1 VPLLAVNV
9 ALSITSD
16 LAHHLV
22 LALALLGPAF
32 AWLAWM
38 ARRLESSRTSARGMS
53 CAILAGA
60 FLLRL
65 PLLPL
70 PLTLSD
76 DALRYLWDG
85 RVAAAGYNPY
95 ALSPAAER
103 LTLLRDERW
112 RRLPHRQVQTVYPP
126 LSIAAFS
133 IAARLPNPI
142 LAWKAMA
149 AAADLAGCAL
159 LLALARRLGLPVTRT
174 VWYAW
179 NPLVAI
185 ELSGMAHVDAL
196 GVAAC
201 LAAVLCLVPA
211 RREPPDTLP
220 APSWAAAGVL
230 SAAGVLAKLA
240 PIAAVPMWSRQ
251 SGHPF
256 KMLAVVGGLLAAAC
270 LPVLAATGGVPPG
283 LLTYAVSWEFDGPVF
298 EPLWRL
304 LDAAGAAPLLA
315 RLLDAAKRATGEY
328 TLWNPL
334 YHYLYPQFLA
344 KALLGLAALGIIA
357 ASWVRTAGAGQAG
370 AGRAGERQGG
380 EGQAGERQAGMRQA
394 GEGRAGEGQA
404 GERQAGEGQAGMRQ
418 AGEGRAGEGPVGQ
431 SPAEARG
438 AREQP
443 AGGWSRPALGPA
455 AATGWLLGAILL
467 LSATVYPWYVVWVL
481 PWAALYRH
489 TAWLALSGLILL
501 SYLAQRGGVPLM
513 PWLFAA
519 IWVPFWVLLLGGRRW
534 SSA

>member
-1 VPLLAVNV
+1 MLPLLAVNV
-9 ALSITSD
+9 ALSIASD

-32 AWLAWM
+32 LWLAWT
-38 ARRLESSRTSARGMS
+38 ARRLESSRTAVRGLS
-53 CAILAGA
+53 YAILAGA
-60 FLLRL
+60 LLLRL

-70 PLTLSD
+70 PLTLSE

-85 RVAAAGYNPY
+85 KVAAAGFNPY
-95 ALSPAAER
+95 ALPPAAE
-103 LTLLRDERW
+103 TLSSLRDEEW

-159 LLALARRLGLPVTRT
+159 LLALARRLGLPPGRT

-201 LAAVLCLVPA
+201 LGTVLCLVAPA
-211 RREPPDTLP
+211 DALRAPDPPASPLSPDAPHPLDPPLSP
-220 APSWAAAGVL
+220 APPRRPATSWAAAGVL
-230 SAAGVLAKLA
+230 GAAGVLAKLA
-240 PIAAVPMWSRQ
+240 PAVALPMWSRQ
-251 SGHPF
+251 SGHPVR
-256 KMLAVVGGLLAAAC
+256 MLAVAGGLLAAAG
-270 LPVLAATGGVPPG
+270 LPVVAACGGVPPG
-283 LLTYAVSWEFDGPVF
+283 LTTYAVSWEFDGPIF

-315 RLLDAAKRATGEY
+315 RQLDAAKRVSGDY
-328 TLWNPL
+328 TRWNPL

-344 KALLGLAALGIIA
+344 KALLWLAVLAVIA
-357 ASWVRTAGAGQAG
+357 VSVA
-370 AGRAGERQGG
+370 RA
-380 EGQAGERQAGMRQA
+380 
-394 GEGRAGEGQA
+394 
-404 GERQAGEGQAGMRQ
+404 
-418 AGEGRAGEGPVGQ
+418 
-431 SPAEARG
+431 
-438 AREQP
+438 
-443 AGGWSRPALGPA
+443 RPAAGDRRRSLAVA
-455 AATGWLLGAILL
+455 AGTGWLLGAALL

-481 PWAALYRH
+481 PWAALCRH
-489 TAWLALSGLILL
+489 TAWRALSGLILL

-513 PWLFAA
+513 PWVFAA
-519 IWVPFWVLLLGGRRW
+519 IWVPFGALLVTGRRW

>member
-1 VPLLAVNV
+1 VAIAPLLAVNV

-22 LALALLGPAF
+22 LVLLLLVPAF
-32 AWLAWM
+32 VWLAWT
-38 ARRLESSRTSARGMS
+38 ARRLESPHISAQGMS
-53 CAILAGA
+53 RAILAGA

-85 RVAAAGYNPY
+85 KVAAAGFNPY
-95 ALSPAAER
+95 ALPPAAEK
-103 LTLLRDERW
+103 LTLLRDEAW
-112 RRLPHRQVQTVYPP
+112 RRLPHREVQTVYPP

-159 LLALARRLGLPVTRT
+159 LLALARRLELPPART
-174 VWYAW
+174 LWYAW

-201 LAAVLCLVPA
+201 LATVLCLVPPA
-211 RREPPDTLP
+211 RSRDPREPAAAP
-220 APSWAAAGVL
+220 AEPAWAAAGVF
-230 SAAGVLAKLA
+230 AATGVLAKLA
-240 PIAAVPMWSRQ
+240 PITALPMWSRQ
-251 SGHPF
+251 SGRPAR
-256 KMLAVVGGLLAAAC
+256 MLAVAGGLLAAAG
-270 LPVLAATGGVPPG
+270 LPVLAATGGLPPG
-283 LLTYAVSWEFDGPVF
+283 LVTYAVSWEFDGPLF

-304 LDAAGAAPLLA
+304 LDRAGAAPWLA
-315 RLLDAAKRATGEY
+315 RLLDAGKRLTGEH

-334 YHYLYPQFLA
+334 YHFLYPQFLA
-344 KALLGLAALGIIA
+344 KALLGLAMLAVVIA
-357 ASWVRTAGAGQAG
+357 SATR
-370 AGRAGERQGG
+370 RD
-380 EGQAGERQAGMRQA
+380 
-394 GEGRAGEGQA
+394 
-404 GERQAGEGQAGMRQ
+404 
-418 AGEGRAGEGPVGQ
+418 
-431 SPAEARG
+431 
-438 AREQP
+438 
-443 AGGWSRPALGPA
+443 AGGSGRRPMPMGPA
-455 AATGWLLGAILL
+455 AATGWLMGALLL

-489 TAWLALSGLILL
+489 TAWRALSALILL
-501 SYLAQRGGVPLM
+501 SYLSQRGGVPLM
-513 PWLFAA
+513 PWVFAG
-519 IWVPFWVLLLGGRRW
+519 IWVPFGILLAAGRRW
-534 SSA
+534 SSG

>member
-1 VPLLAVNV
+1 LPLLAVNV

-22 LALALLGPAF
+22 LALALLGAAF
-32 AWLAWM
+32 LWLAWM
-38 ARRLESSRTSARGMS
+38 ARRLESPRTSARDMS
-53 CAILAGA
+53 RAILAGA

-85 RVAAAGYNPY
+85 KVAAAGLNPY
-95 ALSPAAER
+95 ALPPAAEK
-103 LTLLRDERW
+103 LTLLRDEVW
-112 RRLPHRQVQTVYPP
+112 RRLPHRGVQTVYPP
-126 LSIAAFS
+126 LAIAAFS

-159 LLALARRLGLPVTRT
+159 LLALARRLGLPLART

-201 LAAVLCLVPA
+201 LATVLCLV
-211 RREPPDTLP
+211 RSSPPG
-220 APSWAAAGVL
+220 WAVAGVF
-230 SAAGVLAKLA
+230 AATGVLAKVA
-240 PIAAVPMWSRQ
+240 PVAALPMWSRQ
-251 SGHPF
+251 SGHPAR
-256 KMLAVVGGLLAAAC
+256 MLAVAGGLLAAAG

-283 LLTYAVSWEFDGPVF
+283 LLTYAVSWEFDGPLF

-304 LDAAGAAPLLA
+304 LDRAGAAALLA
-315 RLLDAAKRATGEY
+315 RLLDAAKRLTGEY
-328 TLWNPL
+328 TRWNPL

-344 KALLGLAALGIIA
+344 KVLLGLAVLAVVIVSVTWRG
-357 ASWVRTAGAGQAG
+357 TGE
-370 AGRAGERQGG
+370 AGR
-380 EGQAGERQAGMRQA
+380 
-394 GEGRAGEGQA
+394 
-404 GERQAGEGQAGMRQ
+404 
-418 AGEGRAGEGPVGQ
+418 
-431 SPAEARG
+431 S
-438 AREQP
+438 
-443 AGGWSRPALGPA
+443 LGPA
-455 AATGWLLGAILL
+455 AATGWLLGAVLL

-489 TAWLALSGLILL
+489 TAWRALSALILL

-513 PWLFAA
+513 PWVFAA
-519 IWVPFWVLLLGGRRW
+519 IWVPFWILLATGRRW

>member
-1 VPLLAVNV
+1 LLAAALPLLAVNL
-9 ALSITSD
+9 ALSLVFD

-32 AWLAWM
+32 VWLAWT
-38 ARRLESSRTSARGMS
+38 ARRLEASHGSARDIS
-53 CAILAGA
+53 YAILAGA
-60 FLLRL
+60 LLLRL

-85 RVAAAGYNPY
+85 KVAAAGGNPY
-95 ALSPAAER
+95 ALAPAADE
-103 LTLLRDERW
+103 LTSLRDERW
-112 RRLPHRQVQTVYPP
+112 QHLPHRQVQTVYPP
-126 LSIAAFS
+126 LSVAAFS

-142 LAWKAMA
+142 PAWKAMTT
-149 AAADLAGCAL
+149 AADLAGCAL
-159 LLALARRLGLPVTRT
+159 LLALARRLELPPARA

-185 ELSGMAHVDAL
+185 ELSGMGHVDAL

-201 LAAVLCLVPA
+201 VAAVLCLAGPGERPGRPA
-211 RREPPDTLP
+211 GSIP
-220 APSWAAAGVL
+220 AWAAAGVFG
-230 SAAGVLAKLA
+230 AAGALAKLA
-240 PIAAVPMWSRQ
+240 PIAALPMWSRK
-251 SGHPF
+251 SGHPAR
-256 KMLAVVGGLLAAAC
+256 MLAVAGGLLAAAC

-283 LLTYAVSWEFDGPVF
+283 LVTYAVSWEFDGPLF

-315 RLLDAAKRATGEY
+315 RLLDAGKRLTGEY

-344 KALLGLAALGIIA
+344 KVLLGLALVAVVAL
-357 ASWVRTAGAGQAG
+357 SLR
-370 AGRAGERQGG
+370 RC
-380 EGQAGERQAGMRQA
+380 
-394 GEGRAGEGQA
+394 
-404 GERQAGEGQAGMRQ
+404 
-418 AGEGRAGEGPVGQ
+418 
-431 SPAEARG
+431 EAR
-438 AREQP
+438 R
-443 AGGWSRPALGPA
+443 A
-455 AATGWLLGAILL
+455 AVDTGWLLGATLL

-489 TAWLALSGLILL
+489 TAWRALSGLILL

-513 PWLFAA
+513 PWVYLS
-519 IWVPFWVLLLGGRRW
+519 IWVPFWLLLVTGRRW

>member
-1 VPLLAVNV
+1 
-9 ALSITSD
+9 
-16 LAHHLV
+16 
-22 LALALLGPAF
+22 
-32 AWLAWM
+32 M
-38 ARRLESSRTSARGMS
+38 ARRLETSRTSARGMS

-95 ALSPAAER
+95 ALPPAAER
-103 LTLLRDERW
+103 LTLLRDESW

-126 LSIAAFS
+126 LAVAAFS

-159 LLALARRLGLPVTRT
+159 LLALARRLDLPPART

-201 LAAVLCLVPA
+201 LAAVLCLPA
-211 RREPPDTLP
+211 RPRQPAEPP
-220 APSWAAAGVL
+220 AAGSWAAAGAFG
-230 SAAGVLAKLA
+230 AAGVLAKLA
-240 PIAAVPMWSRQ
+240 PIVALPMWSRQ
-251 SGHPF
+251 SGHPGR
-256 KMLAVVGGLLAAAC
+256 MLAVAGGLVAAAC
-270 LPVLAATGGVPPG
+270 LPVVAATGGVPPG

-304 LDAAGAAPLLA
+304 LDAAGAAPRLA
-315 RLLDAAKRATGEY
+315 QLLDAAKRLTGEY
-328 TLWNPL
+328 TLWNPV
-334 YHYLYPQFLA
+334 YPYLYPQLLA
-344 KALLGLAALGIIA
+344 KVLLGIAMLAVVA
-357 ASWVRTAGAGQAG
+357 ASVARPERGFSR
-370 AGRAGERQGG
+370 RALQ
-380 EGQAGERQAGMRQA
+380 
-394 GEGRAGEGQA
+394 
-404 GERQAGEGQAGMRQ
+404 
-418 AGEGRAGEGPVGQ
+418 
-431 SPAEARG
+431 
-438 AREQP
+438 
-443 AGGWSRPALGPA
+443 PA

-467 LSATVYPWYVVWVL
+467 LSATVYPWYLVWVL

-489 TAWLALSGLILL
+489 TAWRALSGLVLL

-513 PWLFAA
+513 PWVFAA
-519 IWVPFWVLLLGGRRW
+519 IWVPFWLLLITGRRW
-534 SSA
+534 SSPRE

>member
-1 VPLLAVNV
+1 LARWAAAVGPLLAVNV

-38 ARRLESSRTSARGMS
+38 ARRLESPRTSARDMS
-53 CAILAGA
+53 RAILAGA

-85 RVAAAGYNPY
+85 KVAAAGLNPY
-95 ALSPAAER
+95 ALPPAAEK
-103 LTLLRDERW
+103 LTFLRDEVW
-112 RRLPHRQVQTVYPP
+112 RRLPHRGVQTVYPP
-126 LSIAAFS
+126 LAIAAFS

-159 LLALARRLGLPVTRT
+159 LLALARRLGLPLART

-201 LAAVLCLVPA
+201 LATVLCLV
-211 RREPPDTLP
+211 RPPRPDPGGGPPSTPPLGEACKSPTGPRDTL
-220 APSWAAAGVL
+220 AQRGREGRSASREWAAAVAGVF
-230 SAAGVLAKLA
+230 AATGVLAKVA
-240 PIAAVPMWSRQ
+240 PVTALPMWSRQ
-251 SGHPF
+251 SGHPAR
-256 KMLAVVGGLLAAAC
+256 MLAVAGGLLAAAG

-304 LDAAGAAPLLA
+304 LDRAGAAAWLA
-315 RLLDAAKRATGEY
+315 RLLDAAKQLTGEY
-328 TLWNPL
+328 TRWNPL
-334 YHYLYPQFLA
+334 YHFLYPQFLA
-344 KALLGLAALGIIA
+344 KALLGLAILAVVIA
-357 ASWVRTAGAGQAG
+357 AVTRRGAGE
-370 AGRAGERQGG
+370 AGR
-380 EGQAGERQAGMRQA
+380 
-394 GEGRAGEGQA
+394 
-404 GERQAGEGQAGMRQ
+404 
-418 AGEGRAGEGPVGQ
+418 
-431 SPAEARG
+431 S
-438 AREQP
+438 
-443 AGGWSRPALGPA
+443 LGPA
-455 AATGWLLGAILL
+455 AATGWLLGTVLL

-489 TAWLALSGLILL
+489 TAWRALSALILL

-513 PWLFAA
+513 PWVFAA
-519 IWVPFWVLLLGGRRW
+519 IWVPFGVLLATGRRW
-534 SSA
+534 SSV

>member
-1 VPLLAVNV
+1 
-9 ALSITSD
+9 
-16 LAHHLV
+16 
-22 LALALLGPAF
+22 
-32 AWLAWM
+32 M
-38 ARRLESSRTSARGMS
+38 SR
-53 CAILAGA
+53 AILAGA

-85 RVAAAGYNPY
+85 KVAAAGFNPY
-95 ALSPAAER
+95 ALPPAAEK
-103 LTLLRDERW
+103 LTSLRDEVW
-112 RRLPHRQVQTVYPP
+112 RRLPHRGVQTVYPP
-126 LSIAAFS
+126 LAIAAFS

-159 LLALARRLGLPVTRT
+159 LLALARRLGLPLART

-201 LAAVLCLVPA
+201 LATVLYLVRPGRGAGEASPPVLAVGEGPTLEGGGEGLRTLAHGEGRGAGLSGSPA
-211 RREPPDTLP
+211 R
-220 APSWAAAGVL
+220 AAAVAGVF
-230 SAAGVLAKLA
+230 AATGVLAKVA
-240 PIAAVPMWSRQ
+240 PVAALPMWSRQ
-251 SGHPF
+251 SGHPAR
-256 KMLAVVGGLLAAAC
+256 MLAVAGGLLAAAG

-283 LLTYAVSWEFDGPVF
+283 LLTYAVSWEFDGPLF

-304 LDAAGAAPLLA
+304 LDRADAAAWLA
-315 RLLDAAKRATGEY
+315 RLLDAAKRLTGEY
-328 TLWNPL
+328 TRWNWL
-334 YHYLYPQFLA
+334 YHFLYPQFLA
-344 KALLGLAALGIIA
+344 KALLGLAILAVVIVSVTRRGA
-357 ASWVRTAGAGQAG
+357 AAGD
-370 AGRAGERQGG
+370 AGRVAG
-380 EGQAGERQAGMRQA
+380 
-394 GEGRAGEGQA
+394 
-404 GERQAGEGQAGMRQ
+404 
-418 AGEGRAGEGPVGQ
+418 
-431 SPAEARG
+431 PA
-438 AREQP
+438 
-443 AGGWSRPALGPA
+443 GPA
-455 AATGWLLGAILL
+455 AATGWLLGAVLL

-489 TAWLALSGLILL
+489 TAWRALSALILL

-513 PWLFAA
+513 PWVFAA
-519 IWVPFWVLLLGGRRW
+519 IWVPFWILQATGRRW

>member
-1 VPLLAVNV
+1 LPLLAVNV

-22 LALALLGPAF
+22 LALALLGAGF
-32 AWLAWM
+32 IWLAWM
-38 ARRLESSRTSARGMS
+38 ARRLESPRTPARDMSR
-53 CAILAGA
+53 AILAGA

-85 RVAAAGYNPY
+85 KVAAAGLNPY
-95 ALSPAAER
+95 ALPPAAEK
-103 LTLLRDERW
+103 LTFLRDEVW
-112 RRLPHRQVQTVYPP
+112 RRLPHRGVQTVYPP
-126 LSIAAFS
+126 LAIAAFS

-159 LLALARRLGLPVTRT
+159 LLALARRLELPLART

-185 ELSGMAHVDAL
+185 ELSGMAHVDAF

-201 LAAVLCLVPA
+201 LATVLCLVRPGRGA
-211 RREPPDTLP
+211 G
-220 APSWAAAGVL
+220 APSPPSLALGGGPSLEGGGGGLRTLAQSEGRGAGSSGPPAWAAAGVF
-230 SAAGVLAKLA
+230 AATGVLAKVA
-240 PIAAVPMWSRQ
+240 PVTALPMWSRQ
-251 SGHPF
+251 SGHPAR
-256 KMLAVVGGLLAAAC
+256 MLAVAVGLLAAAG

-283 LLTYAVSWEFDGPVF
+283 LLTYAVSWEFDGPLF

-304 LDAAGAAPLLA
+304 LDRAGAAAWLA
-315 RLLDAAKRATGEY
+315 RLLDAAKRLTGEY
-328 TLWNPL
+328 TRWNPL
-334 YHYLYPQFLA
+334 YHFLYPQFLA
-344 KALLGLAALGIIA
+344 KALLGLAILAVVIA
-357 ASWVRTAGAGQAG
+357 SATRRGAGE
-370 AGRAGERQGG
+370 AGR
-380 EGQAGERQAGMRQA
+380 
-394 GEGRAGEGQA
+394 
-404 GERQAGEGQAGMRQ
+404 
-418 AGEGRAGEGPVGQ
+418 
-431 SPAEARG
+431 S
-438 AREQP
+438 
-443 AGGWSRPALGPA
+443 LGPA
-455 AATGWLLGAILL
+455 AATGRLLGTVLL

-489 TAWLALSGLILL
+489 TAWRALSALILL

-513 PWLFAA
+513 PWVFAA
-519 IWVPFWVLLLGGRRW
+519 IWVPFGILLVTGRRW
-534 SSA
+534 SSG

>member
-1 VPLLAVNV
+1 VAVSPLLAVNV

-22 LALALLGPAF
+22 LALALLGLAF

-38 ARRLESSRTSARGMS
+38 ARRLESPRASARDMS
-53 CAILAGA
+53 RAILAGA

-70 PLTLSD
+70 PWTLSD

-85 RVAAAGYNPY
+85 KVAAAGLNPY
-95 ALSPAAER
+95 ALPPAAEK
-103 LTLLRDERW
+103 LTSLRDEVW
-112 RRLPHRQVQTVYPP
+112 RRLPHRGVQTVYPP
-126 LSIAAFS
+126 LAIAAFS

-159 LLALARRLGLPVTRT
+159 LLALARRLGLPLART

-185 ELSGMAHVDAL
+185 ELSGMSHVDAL

-201 LAAVLCLVPA
+201 LATVLCLVRSDPRDKWAPA
-211 RREPPDTLP
+211 GIF
-220 APSWAAAGVL
+220 AATA
-230 SAAGVLAKLA
+230 VLAKLA
-240 PIAAVPMWSRQ
+240 PITALPMWSRQ
-251 SGHPF
+251 SGHPAR
-256 KMLAVVGGLLAAAC
+256 MLAVAGGLVAAAG

-283 LLTYAVSWEFDGPVF
+283 LLTFAVSWEFDGPVF

-304 LDAAGAAPLLA
+304 LDWAGAAPRLA
-315 RLLDAAKRATGEY
+315 RLLDAAKRLTGEY
-328 TLWNPL
+328 TRWNPL
-334 YHYLYPQFLA
+334 YHFLYPQFLA
-344 KALLGLAALGIIA
+344 KALLGLAMLA
-357 ASWVRTAGAGQAG
+357 AVAAAVRWLGQAG
-370 AGRAGERQGG
+370 AGEAGR
-380 EGQAGERQAGMRQA
+380 
-394 GEGRAGEGQA
+394 
-404 GERQAGEGQAGMRQ
+404 
-418 AGEGRAGEGPVGQ
+418 
-431 SPAEARG
+431 S
-438 AREQP
+438 
-443 AGGWSRPALGPA
+443 LGPA
-455 AATGWLLGAILL
+455 AGTGWLLGAVLL

-489 TAWLALSGLILL
+489 TAWRALSALILL

-513 PWLFAA
+513 PWVFAA
-519 IWVPFWVLLLGGRRW
+519 IWLPFWILLATGRRW

>member
-1 VPLLAVNV
+1 
-9 ALSITSD
+9 
-16 LAHHLV
+16 
-22 LALALLGPAF
+22 
-32 AWLAWM
+32 M
-38 ARRLESSRTSARGMS
+38 SR
-53 CAILAGA
+53 AILAGA

-85 RVAAAGYNPY
+85 KVAAAGLNPY
-95 ALSPAAER
+95 ALPPAAAK
-103 LTLLRDERW
+103 LTFLRDEAW
-112 RRLPHRQVQTVYPP
+112 RRLPHRGVETVYPP
-126 LSIAAFS
+126 LAIAAFS

-142 LAWKAMA
+142 LAWKAMT

-159 LLALARRLGLPVTRT
+159 LLALARRLGLPLART

-201 LAAVLCLVPA
+201 LATVLFLVRPPRPDPGGRSA
-211 RREPPDTLP
+211 SRE
-220 APSWAAAGVL
+220 WAAAV
-230 SAAGVLAKLA
+230 AGVFAATGALAKVA
-240 PIAAVPMWSRQ
+240 PVTALPMWSRQ
-251 SGHPF
+251 SGHPVR
-256 KMLAVVGGLLAAAC
+256 MLAVAGGLLAAAG

-304 LDAAGAAPLLA
+304 LDRAGAAASLA
-315 RLLDAAKRATGEY
+315 RLLDAAKRLTGES
-328 TLWNPL
+328 TRWNPL
-334 YHYLYPQFLA
+334 YHFLYPQFLA
-344 KALLGLAALGIIA
+344 KALLGLAVLAVVIA
-357 ASWVRTAGAGQAG
+357 SVTRRGAGE
-370 AGRAGERQGG
+370 AGRC
-380 EGQAGERQAGMRQA
+380 
-394 GEGRAGEGQA
+394 
-404 GERQAGEGQAGMRQ
+404 
-418 AGEGRAGEGPVGQ
+418 
-431 SPAEARG
+431 
-438 AREQP
+438 
-443 AGGWSRPALGPA
+443 LGPA
-455 AATGWLLGAILL
+455 AATGRLLGMVLL

-489 TAWLALSGLILL
+489 TAWRALSALILL

-513 PWLFAA
+513 PWVFAA
-519 IWVPFWVLLLGGRRW
+519 IWVPFWILLATGRRW

>member
-9 ALSITSD
+9 ALSITFD
-16 LAHHLV
+16 LAHHLF

-38 ARRLESSRTSARGMS
+38 ARRLELSRTSARGMS
-53 CAILAGA
+53 YAILAGA

-85 RVAAAGYNPY
+85 KVAAAGFNPY
-95 ALSPAAER
+95 ALPPAAEQ
-103 LTLLRDERW
+103 LAFQRDEGW
-112 RRLPHRQVQTVYPP
+112 HRLPHRQVQTVYPP

-133 IAARLPNPI
+133 IAARLPNPM

-159 LLALARRLGLPVTRT
+159 LLALARRLDLPPART

-185 ELSGMAHVDAL
+185 ELSAMAHVDAL

-201 LAAVLCLVPA
+201 LAVVLCLVAPA
-211 RREPPDTLP
+211 RRGDLPDPRP

-230 SAAGVLAKLA
+230 GAAGVLAKLA
-240 PIAAVPMWSRQ
+240 PITALPMWSRQ
-251 SGHPF
+251 SGHPAR
-256 KMLAVVGGLLAAAC
+256 MLAVAGGLVAAGC

-283 LLTYAVSWEFDGPVF
+283 LLTYAVSWEFNGPVF

-304 LDAAGAAPLLA
+304 LAAAGAAPLLA
-315 RLLDAAKRATGEY
+315 RLLDAAKRLTGEY
-328 TLWNPL
+328 TRWNPV

-344 KALLGLAALGIIA
+344 KALLGLGMLAVIA
-357 ASWVRTAGAGQAG
+357 VSVARP
-370 AGRAGERQGG
+370 ERG
-380 EGQAGERQAGMRQA
+380 
-394 GEGRAGEGQA
+394 
-404 GERQAGEGQAGMRQ
+404 
-418 AGEGRAGEGPVGQ
+418 V
-431 SPAEARG
+431 
-438 AREQP
+438 
-443 AGGWSRPALGPA
+443 SRRVLGPA
-455 AATGWLLGAILL
+455 AATGWLLGAMLL
-467 LSATVYPWYVVWVL
+467 LSATIYPWYVVWVL

-489 TAWLALSGLILL
+489 TAWRALSGLILL

-513 PWLFAA
+513 PWVFAA
-519 IWVPFWVLLLGGRRW
+519 IWVPFWALLMTGRRW
-534 SSA
+534 SST

>member
-1 VPLLAVNV
+1 VAIAPLLAVNV

-22 LALALLGPAF
+22 LALLLLVPAF
-32 AWLAWM
+32 AWLAWT
-38 ARRLESSRTSARGMS
+38 ARRLESPHISAQGMS
-53 CAILAGA
+53 RAILAGA

-85 RVAAAGYNPY
+85 KVAAAGFNPY
-95 ALSPAAER
+95 ALPPAAEK
-103 LTLLRDERW
+103 LTPLRDEAW
-112 RRLPHRQVQTVYPP
+112 RRLPHREVQTVYPP

-159 LLALARRLGLPVTRT
+159 LLALARRLDLPPART

-185 ELSGMAHVDAL
+185 ELSGMAHVDGL

-201 LAAVLCLVPA
+201 LATVLCLVPA
-211 RREPPDTLP
+211 VPPARSRDPRDP
-220 APSWAAAGVL
+220 AAAPVPPASPAWAAAGVF
-230 SAAGVLAKLA
+230 AATGILAKLA
-240 PIAAVPMWSRQ
+240 PITALPMWSRQ
-251 SGHPF
+251 SGRPAR
-256 KMLAVVGGLLAAAC
+256 MLAVAGGLLAAAG

-283 LLTYAVSWEFDGPVF
+283 LVTYAVSWEFDGPLF

-304 LDAAGAAPLLA
+304 LDWAGAAPWLA
-315 RLLDAAKRATGEY
+315 RLLDAAKRLTGEY
-328 TLWNPL
+328 TRWNPL
-334 YHYLYPQFLA
+334 YHLLYPQFLA
-344 KALLGLAALGIIA
+344 KALLGLCMLAVVIVSATRRDG
-357 ASWVRTAGAGQAG
+357 RDGDGTA
-370 AGRAGERQGG
+370 RRH
-380 EGQAGERQAGMRQA
+380 
-394 GEGRAGEGQA
+394 
-404 GERQAGEGQAGMRQ
+404 
-418 AGEGRAGEGPVGQ
+418 
-431 SPAEARG
+431 
-438 AREQP
+438 
-443 AGGWSRPALGPA
+443 RPMGPA
-455 AATGWLLGAILL
+455 AATGWLLGAMLL

-489 TAWLALSGLILL
+489 TAWRALSALILL
-501 SYLAQRGGVPLM
+501 SYLSQRGGVPLM
-513 PWLFAA
+513 PWVFAG
-519 IWVPFWVLLLGGRRW
+519 IWVPFGILLAAGRRW
-534 SSA
+534 SSV

>member
-1 VPLLAVNV
+1 M
-9 ALSITSD
+9 SITSD

-38 ARRLESSRTSARGMS
+38 APRLESPRTPARDMSR
-53 CAILAGA
+53 AILAGA

-85 RVAAAGYNPY
+85 KVAAAGLNPY
-95 ALSPAAER
+95 ALPPAAEK
-103 LTLLRDERW
+103 LTFLRDEVW
-112 RRLPHRQVQTVYPP
+112 RRLPHRGVQTVYPP
-126 LSIAAFS
+126 LAIAAFS

-159 LLALARRLGLPVTRT
+159 LLALARRLGLPLART

-201 LAAVLCLVPA
+201 LAAVLCLVPPMH
-211 RREPPDTLP
+211 RPDTPDPRP
-220 APSWAAAGVL
+220 APSWMAAGIF

-240 PIAAVPMWSRQ
+240 PITVLPMWSRQ
-251 SGHPF
+251 SGNAAR
-256 KMLAVVGGLLAAAC
+256 MLAVAGGLVVAAF

-304 LDAAGAAPLLA
+304 LDAAGAAPLAA
-315 RLLDAAKRATGEY
+315 RLLDAAKRLTGEY
-328 TLWNPL
+328 TRWNPI

-344 KALLGLAALGIIA
+344 KVLLGLAALAVIV
-357 ASWVRTAGAGQAG
+357 ASVARP
-370 AGRAGERQGG
+370 EGG
-380 EGQAGERQAGMRQA
+380 F
-394 GEGRAGEGQA
+394 
-404 GERQAGEGQAGMRQ
+404 
-418 AGEGRAGEGPVGQ
+418 
-431 SPAEARG
+431 
-438 AREQP
+438 
-443 AGGWSRPALGPA
+443 SRHRLGPA
-455 AATGWLLGAILL
+455 AATGWLLGAMLL

-489 TAWLALSGLILL
+489 TAWRALSGLILL

-513 PWLFAA
+513 PWVFAG
-519 IWVPFWVLLLGGRRW
+519 IWVPFGALLIMGRRW

>member
-1 VPLLAVNV
+1 V
-9 ALSITSD
+9 A
-16 LAHHLV
+16 H
-22 LALALLGPAF
+22 
-32 AWLAWM
+32 
-38 ARRLESSRTSARGMS
+38 RLESPRTSARDLS
-53 CAILAGA
+53 RAILAGA

-85 RVAAAGYNPY
+85 KVAAAGLNPY
-95 ALSPAAER
+95 ALPPAAEK
-103 LTLLRDERW
+103 LTFLRDEGW
-112 RRLPHRQVQTVYPP
+112 RRLPHREVETVYPP
-126 LSIAAFS
+126 LAIAAFS

-149 AAADLAGCAL
+149 AAADLAACAL
-159 LLALARRLGLPVTRT
+159 LLALARRLELPLART

-201 LAAVLCLVPA
+201 LATVLFLLPRPCPGGGSA
-211 RREPPDTLP
+211 SRE
-220 APSWAAAGVL
+220 WAAAGVF
-230 SAAGVLAKLA
+230 AATGVLAKLA
-240 PIAAVPMWSRQ
+240 PVTALPMWSRQ
-251 SGHPF
+251 SGHPAR
-256 KMLAVVGGLLAAAC
+256 MLAVAGGLLAAAG

-304 LDAAGAAPLLA
+304 LDWAGAAPWLA
-315 RLLDAAKRATGEY
+315 RLLDAAKRLTGEY
-328 TLWNPL
+328 TRWNPL
-334 YHYLYPQFLA
+334 YHFLYPQFLA
-344 KALLGLAALGIIA
+344 KALLGLAMLAVVVVSVTRRG
-357 ASWVRTAGAGQAG
+357 
-370 AGRAGERQGG
+370 
-380 EGQAGERQAGMRQA
+380 A
-394 GEGRAGEGQA
+394 GEG
-404 GERQAGEGQAGMRQ
+404 
-418 AGEGRAGEGPVGQ
+418 GR
-431 SPAEARG
+431 S
-438 AREQP
+438 
-443 AGGWSRPALGPA
+443 LGPA
-455 AATGWLLGAILL
+455 AATGWLLGAMLL

-489 TAWLALSGLILL
+489 TAWRALSALILL

-513 PWLFAA
+513 PWVFAG
-519 IWVPFWVLLLGGRRW
+519 IWVPFGILLATGRRW